1 MHIISR
7 KPLREFSE
15 KHPPAKTP
23 LDTWFAEVNRAK
35 WSSFADIRGAYGSA
49 EGRMVYEPDHPLA
62 DAKGYVRYPDIDP
75 VVQQANAMLAMRSYD
90 ANLAAIDATKS
101 MIEASLRILG

>member
-49 EGRMVYEPDHPLA
+49 DVVAGNRVIFNIGGNKYRLVVKVAYKCGKVFVRFVGTHAEYDKI
-62 DAKGYVRYPDIDP
+62 DAKTI
-75 VVQQANAMLAMRSYD
+75 
-90 ANLAAIDATKS
+90 
-101 MIEASLRILG
+101 

>member
-23 LDTWFAEVNRAK
+23 LDTWFSEVSRAE
-35 WSSFADIRGAYGSA
+35 WTSFADVRATYRSADVVAGNRVIFNIGGNKYRLVVKVAYNCGKVFVRFVGTHA
-49 EGRMVYEPDHPLA
+49 E
-62 DAKGYVRYPDIDP
+62 
-75 VVQQANAMLAMRSYD
+75 YD
-90 ANLAAIDATKS
+90 KIDATTV
-101 MIEASLRILG
+101 

>member
-23 LDTWFAEVNRAK
+23 LDTWFADVSRVEWTN
-35 WSSFADIRGAYGSA
+35 FADIRAAYGSA
-49 EGRMVYEPDHPLA
+49 DVVAGNRVIFNIGGNKYRLVVKVAYKCGKVFVRFVGTHAEYDKI
-62 DAKGYVRYPDIDP
+62 DAKTI
-75 VVQQANAMLAMRSYD
+75 
-90 ANLAAIDATKS
+90 
-101 MIEASLRILG
+101 